1 MTALRFNPLKSDRK
15 YIILY
20 NVFIQINF
28 DNVNFRIVT
37 IFNKWL
43 FLVEKG
49 GLVLKRNHY

>member
-20 NVFIQINF
+20 TVFIQINF

-43 FLVEKG
+43 FWVEKG

>member
-1 MTALRFNPLKSDRK
+1 MTALRFNPLKSYRK

-20 NVFIQINF
+20 TVFIQINF

>member
-20 NVFIQINF
+20 TVFIQINF

-43 FLVEKG
+43 F
-49 GLVLKRNHY
+49 